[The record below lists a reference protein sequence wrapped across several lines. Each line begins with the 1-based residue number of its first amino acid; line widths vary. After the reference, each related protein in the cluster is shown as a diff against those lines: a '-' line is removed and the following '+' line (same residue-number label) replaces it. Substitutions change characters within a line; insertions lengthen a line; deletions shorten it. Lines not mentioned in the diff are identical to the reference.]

1 MSDTERVCGR
11 PLTPG
16 QKMAGRAV
24 TVRFVPA
31 RPDIAADK
39 PAGME
44 SPEYDAFEQVLS
56 YYPRTRPS
64 LSAATPSSRNNT
76 NRAN

>member
-56 YYPRTRPS
+56 S
-64 LSAATPSSRNNT
+64 
-76 NRAN
+76 